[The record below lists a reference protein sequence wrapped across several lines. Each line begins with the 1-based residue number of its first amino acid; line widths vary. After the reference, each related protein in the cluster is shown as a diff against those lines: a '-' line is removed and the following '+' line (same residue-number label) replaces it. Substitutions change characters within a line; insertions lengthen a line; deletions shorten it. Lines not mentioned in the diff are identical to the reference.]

1 MRSCSLIGSE
11 RRDKRQW
18 NALTLFPSIVL
29 METIVHI
36 VDVRCVENHRL
47 RLTFEDGKTGEL
59 DFSGE
64 EWKGVFEPLR
74 DPSFFRQ
81 VELDE
86 ELGTIVWPNGAD
98 FAPETLHR
106 MVVEQRGSTTTSS

>member
-1 MRSCSLIGSE
+1 
-11 RRDKRQW
+11 
-18 NALTLFPSIVL
+18 
-29 METIVHI
+29 MEKIVHV
-36 VDVRCVENHRL
+36 VDARCVGDHRL
-47 RLTFEDGKTGEL
+47 LLEFEDGTNGEL

-64 EWKGVFEPLR
+64 EWRGVFGPLR
-74 DPSFFRQ
+74 DPGFFGR

-106 MVVEQRGSTTTSS
+106 MVVEQNGSTAAGS